1 MKHTFRLGAAAA
13 ASVLVLG
20 LAACGSSGGGG
31 DAGSQEITYWATN
44 QGQSLDHDREVLS
57 ESLERFTEETGIKVN
72 LEVIPWTDMYNRILT
87 AVTSG
92 DGPDVLNIG
101 NTWAVTLQETGAFE
115 PVEGEFLEA
124 IGGQD
129 RFMSAAWATAG
140 AEGKAPTSVPLY
152 SQAYSLYYNTELFEE
167 AGIDAPPAT
176 WDEFVETAK
185 KLTKD
190 TDGDGK
196 IDQWGISTEA
206 GAVTNGAHHSFIRGK
221 QHGGAMFDADGQPT
235 FNTDAQIDGVAEWV
249 DLMGTHKVMSPS
261 DAEMTNG
268 ADAVANLID
277 GRAAMVFNQ
286 NPVKNFTA
294 RDFEDWGVAPMP
306 LVDGNATGDR
316 AVMSFAAGSNVSVF
330 KNSDSKDAAYQLV
343 AHLTDTEEQ
352 VYLNDA
358 YTSLPTV
365 ADAYDAE
372 EFQNESA
379 KLKEKTLADHAQ
391 PMPLVAQE
399 GQMETLV
406 GTAVKNLFAQAATG
420 TVTRADVE
428 RALTDAQ
435 NQMTAAQ

>member
-1 MKHTFRLGAAAA
+1 MNRNLRLGAVAV
-13 ASVLVLG
+13 ASTLVLG
-20 LAACGSSGGGG
+20 LSACGSSGG
-31 DAGSQEITYWATN
+31 DEAGSQEITYWATN
-44 QGQSLDHDREVLS
+44 QGESLDHDREVLT
-57 ESLERFTEETGIKVN
+57 ESLDRFTEETGVKVN

-115 PVEGEFLEA
+115 PVEGDLLEA
-124 IGGQD
+124 VGGQD
-129 RFMSAAWATAG
+129 RFVDSSWATAG
-140 AEGKAPTSVPLY
+140 AEGKTPTSVPLY
-152 SQAYSLYYNTELFEE
+152 SQAYSLYYNTKLFEE
-167 AGIDAPPAT
+167 AGITAPPAT
-176 WDEFVETAK
+176 WDEFVDTAK

-190 TDGDGK
+190 TDGDGQ

-206 GAVTNGAHHSFIRGK
+206 GAVTNGAHHSFIWGK
-221 QHGGAMFDADGQPT
+221 QNGGAMFDAEGKST
-235 FNTDAQIDGVAEWV
+235 FDAEGQIDGVNQWV
-249 DLMGTHKVMSPS
+249 DLMGVHKVMSPS

-268 ADAVANLID
+268 SDAVANLID
-277 GRAAMVFNQ
+277 GRAGMVMNQ
-286 NPVKNFTA
+286 NPVKNFEA
-294 RDFEDWGVAPMP
+294 RDFTDWAVAPMP
-306 LVDGNATGDR
+306 LVDPSATGDE

-330 KNSDSKDAAYQLV
+330 KNSDSKEAAYQLV

-365 ADAYDAE
+365 KDAYDAE
-372 EFQNESA
+372 EFQDESA
-379 KLKEKTLADHAQ
+379 KLKEKTLAEHAQ

-420 TVTRADVE
+420 SVTRADVE
-428 RALTDAQ
+428 RALSDAN
-435 NQMTAAQ
+435 NQMSAAQ